1 MASGITIEPYNPE
14 WPEIFRR
21 LAYVIHN
28 ELGELA
34 LAIEH
39 VGSTSV
45 QGLSAKPI
53 IDLDIII
60 EGEEQLAQVIKGLG
74 QLGYFHQG
82 DLGIEDR
89 QAFGR
94 INQFVPTDGNNTIWM
109 EHHLYVCTKDSKEL
123 HRHLAFRNYL
133 RKNQE
138 AAAEYEK
145 LKKEL
150 AKTAADRETYTE
162 EKSGFING
170 ILMKVGAADFSNNF

>member
-21 LAYVIHN
+21 LAYVIQG

-34 LAIEH
+34 TAIEH
-39 VGSTSV
+39 IGSTSV

-60 EGEEQLAQVIKGLG
+60 EGKEQLAQVVKGLG
-74 QLGYFHQG
+74 QLGYYHRG

-94 INQFVPTDGNNTIWM
+94 INQFAPTDGNNTIWP
-109 EHHLYVCTKDSKEL
+109 EHHLYVCTKDSREL

-133 RKNQE
+133 RNNSK

-150 AKTAADRETYTE
+150 AKTAQDRETYTE

-170 ILMKVGAADFSNNF
+170 VLMKAGAAVLTDDF